1 MNSYVE
7 SVGSLEVILW
17 NEFYFVYYLF
27 YFYFFADI
35 LFLLCDSTLSIGML
49 CCIPENVMKTALF
62 FLWVFLS
69 CHTYT
74 FRENFLT
81 AIYLPHG
88 QLWAIIQG
96 KASWP
101 TLGHH
106 RGDSL
111 THPMLVTAFCLF
123 SLEDHWNCL
132 RPPCSKQ
139 AQYLNI

>member
-7 SVGSLEVILW
+7 SVGCLEVILW

-35 LFLLCDSTLSIGML
+35 LFLLCDFTLSIGML

-62 FLWVFLS
+62 FLCVFLS

-74 FRENFLT
+74 FRDFFNC
-81 AIYLPHG
+81 YLSAP
-88 QLWAIIQG
+88 W
-96 KASWP
+96 S
-101 TLGHH
+101 TLGHYPGESPMANFGH
-106 RGDSL
+106 HPGDSL

-123 SLEDHWNCL
+123 SLEDH
-132 RPPCSKQ
+132 
-139 AQYLNI
+139 

>member
-7 SVGSLEVILW
+7 SVGCLEVVLW

-35 LFLLCDSTLSIGML
+35 LFLLCDFTLSIGML

-62 FLWVFLS
+62 FLCVFLS

-74 FRENFLT
+74 FREIFLS

-88 QLWAIIQG
+88 QPWAIIQG
-96 KASWP
+96 KAPRP

-123 SLEDHWNCL
+123 SLDDH
-132 RPPCSKQ
+132 
-139 AQYLNI
+139 